1 MLVLEIKGTSGSVSA
16 AVTLSLQLSVP
27 SDLIESTESKSLDS
41 EIEALVEEDAMIGGL
56 EWSFLSSNINTPGF
70 DLQSFQLL
78 LSPEEQD
85 RLNGLM
91 IRHGLLI
98 CSDKTKLGGKSWEDL
113 KGEAMQIDYKHADW
127 FVSNSVLSNILIV
140 LE

>member
-56 EWSFLSSNINTPGF
+56 EWSFL
-70 DLQSFQLL
+70 
-78 LSPEEQD
+78 
-85 RLNGLM
+85 
-91 IRHGLLI
+91 
-98 CSDKTKLGGKSWEDL
+98 
-113 KGEAMQIDYKHADW
+113 
-127 FVSNSVLSNILIV
+127 
-140 LE
+140 